1 MKMNFKLHNLACPMC
16 AAAVQNAV
24 SALPGVNKAC
34 AHFSNRVLSVEGEN
48 LDSKNIIAAIQET
61 GNEVDAELSEDA
73 DDPEPP
79 GGPSEPGSSGEP
91 GGAGDS
97 GEPAFASI
105 ASAHKTPSK
114 TYLDELCGAECGCHS
129 NKMQNSSLH
138 VGSQHVY
145 QCPEYIEPEELKVTS
160 AWDEQEHCHEHCHT
174 QGSQAHTQA
183 QLLQGQAQSSKSSLL
198 NALPSAGPNAGPNAW
213 LARRL
218 ANRFGSW
225 FGNNPHKKEAA
236 LLIFSSILFII
247 AMLWDNFA
255 QAPNL
260 WGVRALFAVPYLLCG
275 WAVFRGAGQAMRS
288 GSIFNEFSLMGLA
301 TLAAIAIGEMPEAVG
316 VMLFYRIGEFFQ
328 ELALNRSRTSIKS
341 LLASRPVHARVL
353 NSNGSIRNRPV
364 QRVLPGETI
373 IVRPGEKVP
382 LDAEIIEGESQFNTA
397 PITGE
402 PKPQTAKPGGKALA
416 GYINLGGM
424 LTLKVSSAFKDSQ
437 IARILELVE
446 KAAAR
451 KAAPERF
458 VTRFA
463 KVYTPIIIG
472 MAVMVACLPPLL
484 GGGNWDE
491 WIYKSLVLLVISCPC
506 ALVIS
511 IPLTYFSGIGGAS
524 RRGILVKGGMVFD
537 SLKEINTVIFDKTG
551 TLTQGVFEVVQL
563 DPAPGVSEQALLQA
577 AEIAESHSNHPV
589 ALSIMRYLKEINGA
603 SAIEASANH
612 FNHNSQEKLEI
623 KEVPGQGVIAQ
634 QGQNRYLA
642 GNAALLQGNNVSLAQ
657 SDGQS
662 SGHSNGQNT
671 GQAQGTLVH
680 IAKNNQYLGSILV
693 SDRLRPESSQTIAQL
708 KERKLKTLMLTGD
721 QDQGASWV
729 AKAIGIDD
737 YRFGL
742 LPTQKVDALEEMANP
757 KTSAFV
763 GDGLNDAPIL
773 AMSGIGIA
781 MGGLGSAV
789 AVEASDAV
797 ILNDSPAKVV
807 ELFDLGK
814 KVRSVVWQN
823 IIMAIG
829 IKIMFI
835 TLGIAGLSGLWEA
848 VFADVGVALL
858 AVLNATRAVKI

>member
-1 MKMNFKLHNLACPMC
+1 MGCEMKMNFKLHNLACPMC

-24 SALPGVNKAC
+24 GALPGVNKAC
-34 AHFSNRVLSVEGEN
+34 AHFSNKILSVEGEN
-48 LDSKNIIAAIQET
+48 LDSKNIIAAVQET
-61 GNEVDAELSEDA
+61 GNDVDAELNAELSENGEDS
-73 DDPEPP
+73 EPP
-79 GGPSEPGSSGEP
+79 GEAGSFALASNASSSVQNATSEN
-91 GGAGDS
+91 
-97 GEPAFASI
+97 
-105 ASAHKTPSK
+105 
-114 TYLDELCGAECGCHS
+114 YLDELCGGGCACHPS
-129 NKMQNSSLH
+129 KKTNPSAAF
-138 VGSQHVY
+138 GIQHVY
-145 QCPEYIEPEELKVTS
+145 QCPEYTEFEDLEIAS
-160 AWDEQEHCHEHCHT
+160 SWDEQEHSHGHVPT
-174 QGSQAHTQA
+174 PQA
-183 QLLQGQAQSSKSSLL
+183 QLNIPLL
-198 NALPSAGPNAGPNAW
+198 SIWA
-213 LARRL
+213 
-218 ANRFGSW
+218 SW
-225 FGNNPHKKEAA
+225 NEHKKEAA
-236 LLIFSSILFII
+236 LLIFSSILFVI
-247 AMLWDNFA
+247 AMLWDNFV

-260 WGVRALFAVPYLLCG
+260 WGVRALFTIPYLLCG
-275 WAVFRGAGQAMRS
+275 WAVFRGAGQAMRR

-328 ELALNRSRTSIKS
+328 ELALSRSRGSIKS
-341 LLASRPVHARVL
+341 LLASRPVQARVL
-353 NSNGSIRNRPV
+353 NSNGSIRTRPV

-382 LDAEIIEGESQFNTA
+382 LDAQVIAGESQFDTA

-402 PKPQTAKPGGKALA
+402 PKPQLATPGSKALA

-424 LTLKVSSAFKDSQ
+424 LTLKVSSAFKNSQ

-463 KVYTPIIIG
+463 RVYTPIVIV
-472 MAVMVACLPPLL
+472 MATMVACLPPLL
-484 GGGNWDE
+484 GGGDWRE
-491 WIYKSLVLLVISCPC
+491 WLYKSLVLLVISCPC

-551 TLTQGVFEVVQL
+551 TLTQGVFEVVRL

-577 AEIAESHSNHPV
+577 AEIAESQSNHPV
-589 ALSIMRYLKEINGA
+589 ALSIMEYLGTQVGQVGQVDRLK
-603 SAIEASANH
+603 
-612 FNHNSQEKLEI
+612 QEKLEI
-623 KEVPGQGVIAQ
+623 QEVPGQGVIAQ

-642 GNAALLQGNNVSLAQ
+642 GNSALLLANNISLEQNA
-657 SDGQS
+657 GQ
-662 SGHSNGQNT
+662 NIGQNT
-671 GQAQGTLVH
+671 WQAQGTLVH

-693 SDRLRPESSQTIAQL
+693 ADRLRPESSQTIAQL

-721 QDQGASWV
+721 QEQGAAWV
-729 AKAIGIDD
+729 AEAVGINA
-737 YRFGL
+737 YRSGL
-742 LPTQKVDALEEMANP
+742 LPTQKVDALQEMANP
-757 KTSAFV
+757 KTSVFV

-773 AMSGIGIA
+773 AMSAIGIS

-807 ELFDLGK
+807 ELLDLGK

-823 IIMAIG
+823 IVMAIG
-829 IKIMFI
+829 IKILFI
-835 TLGIAGLSGLWEA
+835 TLGVIGVSGLWEA